1 MKKISLKKLDLNCY
15 VETLQNDLDVI
26 LIPYKDKNNY
36 YISYVT
42 RFGSDINTFVPAG
55 LKKYIK
61 ISNGTAHFLEHKMF
75 EQKDGVDPFTFF
87 SESGTGANAFTSFD
101 STQYIC
107 YGTKE
112 LEKNLK
118 FLLKFVNSPYFTDD
132 NVEKEKGIIKEEIK
146 MQEDVPEWILDTK
159 LREGLYNVHPR
170 RISIAG
176 SCEDIDGITKEELY
190 KCYNTFYQPNN
201 MFLVVAGNFS
211 ETAIMDI
218 IRKSLEKKKNTQS
231 SIKYKKVKEP
241 LEVASKDIELSLN
254 LKIPKIALGYK
265 MQESLFQTKNKFEL
279 DLYLYM
285 FASLLFGPASNFK
298 ERVRNNNLMT
308 NFYYE
313 WETVNGYKTLIIL
326 AETENPELFIDE
338 VEKELKNIKIIEE
351 DIERIKKVWISNEVK
366 TVDSIENI
374 VSNIVYDQIKYNK
387 LIDNKV
393 DIINSLNKKK
403 LDAIVSKMNFTNRTK
418 VILLPNKIIT
428 KES

>member
-403 LDAIVSKMNFTNRTK
+403 LDTIVSKMNFTNRTK

>member
-190 KCYNTFYQPNN
+190 KGYNTFYQPNN

-403 LDAIVSKMNFTNRTK
+403 LDTIVSKMNFTNRTK